1 MDLGLA
7 GKRVII
13 SGASRGIGR
22 TTAETFL
29 REGATVG
36 ICARGEQDLAETAAA
51 LSSEANEVF
60 HKAFDVGDAAALA
73 EFVNEAAT
81 AMGGLDAVV
90 VNASALSVKG
100 PGAWSQS
107 FDTDFMSLVRFI
119 EAATPHLAAAG
130 GGSVV
135 YISTTSTMEAGPLTT
150 NNSYAAMKTAGVQ
163 HAGAQARALGKQG
176 IRVNVVSPG
185 PIYFDGGA
193 WEAVRA
199 SRPETYEASLA
210 QHALGKMGD
219 REDIANAAVFLSS
232 PAAGHITGVNLT
244 VDGGF
249 TNRFDF

>member
-29 REGATVG
+29 REGAQVA
-36 ICARGEQDLAETAAA
+36 ICARGAEVLETTAKELAE
-51 LSSEANEVF
+51 LGPVYFE
-60 HKAFDVGDAAALA
+60 AFDVSDAAAVA
-73 EFVNEAAT
+73 GFVDRAT
-81 AMGGLDAVV
+81 AKMGGLDGVV

-100 PGAWSQS
+100 PESWRIS
-107 FDTDFMSLVRFI
+107 FETDFMGLVTFV
-119 EAATPHLAAAG
+119 EAATPHMVESG

-135 YISTTSTMEAGPLTT
+135 YLGTTSTMEAGPLTT
-150 NNSYAAMKTAGVQ
+150 NSSYAAMKTAGVQ
-163 HAGAQARALGKQG
+163 HAGAQARALGPQG

-185 PIYFDGGA
+185 PIYSDGGP

-199 SRPETYEASLA
+199 ASPEKYEKALA
-210 QHALGKMGD
+210 MAALGKIEAE
-219 REDIANAAVFLSS
+219 EDVANAIVFLSS
-232 PAAGHITGVNLT
+232 LAAGHITGVNLT

-249 TNRFDF
+249 TNRFDY